1 MDTNQIQSA
10 QKIQLSSSP
19 TIDTVKVTL
28 TDNEI
33 LFVPMT
39 TENIDYQTVQ
49 EWVAEG
55 NTIADPD

>member
-1 MDTNQIQSA
+1 MNVNQIQSA
-10 QKIQLSSSP
+10 QKIQLASSS

-28 TDNEI
+28 TDNEV

-39 TENIDYQTVQ
+39 NENTDYQTLQ

-55 NTIADPD
+55 NTIQEAD